1 MAIIR
6 GLALTLVTATA
17 ISSLTVVFTTEIANA
32 QNTDS
37 TENTDSSSMG
47 TPEGWFDSIDD
58 LLEPTDGAS
67 LVTDS
72 VTDFSDTQNYKRWF
86 YLFGGQEEP
95 IEMVPAFGGQW
106 NAPDGSILTATGGTL
121 QAGSSTS
128 LVRRWVSNITGEI
141 ILSNILTTD
150 AFAGIRQQI
159 IWNSQEEGSQEI
171 ISINGMTGTGETG
184 TQQSLHVQAGDSIDI
199 IISSL
204 NSDVDITFGNW
215 NRIESM
221 SVGGLSYVD
230 SEEGLLQIPLELDCE
245 SVIMPYEFTGRTIA
259 TDGSFVLTRPGIID
273 NSSRGERVT
282 NLPDSSSALNG
293 ALPHNV
299 VLRFDGWTK
308 CGDIVDNHPDLELAF
323 TDVWYRLAGGED
335 YWISGAIVA
344 DTPPLPPAVAPL
356 GYGVQHIGI
365 RLEDIIQEA
374 YRAYTEG
381 RYWDPERGADVEVPN
396 RGDVVIADHS
406 LGSFVHRSPA
416 KTDSPVMESKY
427 APISGRDADLM
438 NEFIQGILGAPYL
451 DNAPCPRVNTFAEL
465 LDILNQCFITPAEE
479 KGYEGERYTAAGLI
493 ERAAEEVG
501 AGYGRYRGFIP
512 NRFEVGDTSI
522 ENLIRQG
529 NYNAES
535 LEIRQVIDP
544 DGNVF
549 PVNPTTV
556 SVITPWLLF
565 GYASGE
571 IIPSAQWIQGI
582 LESVSGFVLVDPN
595 KDTLGY
601 LSSTLDLSDLQ
612 NDPELQFEFQ
622 LFDSLPRNSLFQ
634 NISGASLNKT
644 NYVTD
649 STKGIPIY
657 GPNCPEPDPVESV
670 FQFHVPDRIENQGG
684 YSLWIF
690 GKNRNSKAVVGSEDG
705 AKLIYPGCDGYVVV
719 DPVNI
724 PEPSLGLGLFA
735 SLLGLGLISKKKYL
749 SQD

>member
-1 MAIIR
+1 MTIIR

-17 ISSLTVVFTTEIANA
+17 ISSLTVVFTTEIVSA
-32 QNTDS
+32 QNTTGS
-37 TENTDSSSMG
+37 THNTGSSSTG
-47 TPEGWFDSIDD
+47 SSASIDD
-58 LLEPTDGAS
+58 LLNPTDGAS

-72 VTDFSDTQNYKRWF
+72 VTDFSNTQNYKRWF

-95 IEMVPAFGGQW
+95 IEIVPALGGQW

-121 QAGSSTS
+121 KADSPTS

-141 ILSNILTTD
+141 ILSNILTAD
-150 AFAGIRQQI
+150 AFADIRQQI
-159 IWNSQEEGSQEI
+159 VWNSQEQGSQEI
-171 ISINGMTGTGETG
+171 ISINGMNGTGETG
-184 TQQSLHVQAGDSIDI
+184 TQQSLYVQAGDSIDI
-199 IISSL
+199 IVSSL
-204 NSDVDITFGNW
+204 NSEVDITFGNW

-221 SVGGLSYVD
+221 SVGGLSYID
-230 SEEGLLQIPLELDCE
+230 SKEGVLQIPIILDCE
-245 SVIMPYEFTGRTIA
+245 NVIMPYQFNGIA
-259 TDGSFVLTRPGIID
+259 ASLIGANTRSLPGIIGID
-273 NSSRGERVT
+273 EQGNYIGRGQQIKAGA
-282 NLPDSSSALNG
+282 SAIPNG
-293 ALPHNV
+293 TP
-299 VLRFDGWTK
+299 
-308 CGDIVDNHPDLELAF
+308 LAF
-323 TDVWYRLAGGED
+323 DSWTRCGINIQYTGLNIPATNAWYRIAGTASE
-335 YWISGAIVA
+335 WISGSIVNNVLA
-344 DTPPLPPAVAPL
+344 LPVPTTPL

-365 RLEDIIQEA
+365 RLEDVIQEA
-374 YRAYTEG
+374 YRAYTEKL
-381 RYWDPERGADVEVPN
+381 YWDPERGTDVEVPN

-406 LGSFVHRSPA
+406 PGSFVHRSPTIA
-416 KTDSPVMESKY
+416 NSPVMEAKY
-427 APISGRDADLM
+427 AAISGQDADAM
-438 NEFIQGILGAPYL
+438 NDYIKQLLGEPYL

-479 KGYEGERYTAAGLI
+479 KGYEGEKYTAAGLL

-512 NRFEVGDTSI
+512 NKFEVGDTSI
-522 ENLIRQG
+522 ENLIKQG

-549 PVNPTTV
+549 SVNPTTV

-595 KDTLGY
+595 KNTLGY

-612 NDPELQFEFQ
+612 NNPELQLEFQ

-634 NISGASLNKT
+634 NIAGASLNKT
-644 NYVTD
+644 DYVTD

-670 FQFHVPDRIENQGG
+670 FQFHVPNRIENQGG

-690 GKNRNSKAVVGSEDG
+690 GKNRNSKVVVGSENG

-735 SLLGLGLISKKKYL
+735 SLLGLGLIGKKKYL